1 MKDNSIDGCLGM
13 GLNTCNEF
21 LEEDCSYDFSK
32 ENVFLNSSTVPE
44 AKTCQTLCTKL
55 DNYCKYWVYQ
65 KNTCYILKSGERNCS
80 AISGPKFPGMKSC
93 PCKNYLK
100 PFDFL
105 YVIGNLLLRFFT
117 FVIKSVF
124 RKKILLHTKV

>member
-55 DNYCKYWVYQ
+55 DQNCKYWVYQ
-65 KNTCYILKSGERNCS
+65 KNRGNNQKATKRFVNS
-80 AISGPKFPGMKSC
+80 
-93 PCKNYLK
+93 
-100 PFDFL
+100 
-105 YVIGNLLLRFFT
+105 VIEMH
-117 FVIKSVF
+117 IKCE
-124 RKKILLHTKV
+124 L